1 MRCEVTPFPALM
13 CKVGETEVYTGRALR
28 ESLGEYLDALAGGG
42 RVLVTWD
49 GEGENEAKRT
59 TEALRGFGL
68 RVTEKPDADVC
79 EAEESCLVVLGVGG
93 ERAASAAKRAAADRG
108 ADCVLMPV
116 IPCEDGLLA
125 GGRVTAVC
133 LDAEVLEGAPR
144 DSLAAAAGILFALPL
159 RRFEDVYA
167 EKVLAE
173 PHAEERVSAP
183 SEGDGIAD
191 TAVKVMRAGASG
203 RRYAAD
209 VTAEMLRLIA
219 LSKGKKPRRKGEYV
233 FVAACAL
240 AAFYKAYLSSPAADT
255 LIPADHCRALDEL
268 VRLNGGEEGNI
279 IQAFDIFDVSGYFRI
294 NYILGEY
301 RLDLIAEL
309 AGAELGTSAR
319 RWRRMYDDA
328 GFWMKSAFTS
338 GDMIRAMALAGET
351 AGGLLGFASATGVFD
366 AMERAGKEQ

>member
-49 GEGENEAKRT
+49 GEGGNEAKRT

-68 RVTEKPDADVC
+68 RVTEKPDTDVC
-79 EAEESCLVVLGVGG
+79 EAEENCLVVLGVGG

-173 PHAEERVSAP
+173 PHAEERVSTP
-183 SEGDGIAD
+183 SESDGIAD

-319 RWRRMYDDA
+319 RWRRMYEDA

>member
-28 ESLGEYLDALAGGG
+28 ESLAEYLDALAGGG

-49 GEGENEAKRT
+49 GEGGNEAKRT

-79 EAEESCLVVLGVGG
+79 EAEENCLVVLGVGG

-319 RWRRMYDDA
+319 RWRRMYEDA

>member
-49 GEGENEAKRT
+49 GEGGNEAKRT

-79 EAEESCLVVLGVGG
+79 EAEENCLVVLGVGG

-173 PHAEERVSAP
+173 PPAEERVATP

-268 VRLNGGEEGNI
+268 VRLKGGEEGNI

>member
-49 GEGENEAKRT
+49 GEGGNEAKRT

-79 EAEESCLVVLGVGG
+79 EAEENCLVVLGVGG

-233 FVAACAL
+233 FVTACAL

-319 RWRRMYDDA
+319 RWRRMYEDA

>member
-49 GEGENEAKRT
+49 GEGKNEAKRT

-79 EAEESCLVVLGVGG
+79 EAEENCLVVLGVGG

-268 VRLNGGEEGNI
+268 VRLKGGEEGNI

>member
-1 MRCEVTPFPALM
+1 MRCEVTPFPTLM

-49 GEGENEAKRT
+49 GEGGNEAKRT

-79 EAEESCLVVLGVGG
+79 EAEENCLVVLGVGG

-159 RRFEDVYA
+159 RRFEDIYA

>member
-1 MRCEVTPFPALM
+1 MLCEVTPFPALM

-79 EAEESCLVVLGVGG
+79 EAEENCLVVLGVGG

-240 AAFYKAYLSSPAADT
+240 AAFYKSYLSSPAADT

-268 VRLNGGEEGNI
+268 VRLKGGEEGNI

>member
-49 GEGENEAKRT
+49 GEGGNEAKRT

-79 EAEESCLVVLGVGG
+79 EAEENCLVVLGVGG

-255 LIPADHCRALDEL
+255 LVPADHCRALDEL

-301 RLDLIAEL
+301 RMDLIAEL
-309 AGAELGTSAR
+309 AGAELGTAAR
-319 RWRRMYDDA
+319 RWRRMYEDA

>member
-49 GEGENEAKRT
+49 GEGGNEAKRT

-79 EAEESCLVVLGVGG
+79 EAEENCLVVLGVGG

-173 PHAEERVSAP
+173 PHAEERVSTP

-255 LIPADHCRALDEL
+255 LVPADHCRALDEL

-319 RWRRMYDDA
+319 RWRRMYEDA
-328 GFWMKSAFTS
+328 AFWMKSAFTS

>member
-49 GEGENEAKRT
+49 GEGGNEAKRT

-79 EAEESCLVVLGVGG
+79 EAEENCLVVLGVGG

-173 PHAEERVSAP
+173 PHAEERFSTP

-268 VRLNGGEEGNI
+268 VRLKGGEEGNI

>member
-79 EAEESCLVVLGVGG
+79 EAEENCLVVLGVGG

>member
-49 GEGENEAKRT
+49 GEGGNVAKRT

-79 EAEESCLVVLGVGG
+79 KAEENCLVVLGVGG

>member
-79 EAEESCLVVLGVGG
+79 EAEENCLVVLGVGG

-233 FVAACAL
+233 FVAA
-240 AAFYKAYLSSPAADT
+240 
-255 LIPADHCRALDEL
+255 
-268 VRLNGGEEGNI
+268 
-279 IQAFDIFDVSGYFRI
+279 
-294 NYILGEY
+294 
-301 RLDLIAEL
+301 
-309 AGAELGTSAR
+309 
-319 RWRRMYDDA
+319 
-328 GFWMKSAFTS
+328 
-338 GDMIRAMALAGET
+338 
-351 AGGLLGFASATGVFD
+351 
-366 AMERAGKEQ
+366 

>member
-1 MRCEVTPFPALM
+1 MRCEVTPFPTLM

-49 GEGENEAKRT
+49 GEGGNEAKRT

-79 EAEESCLVVLGVGG
+79 EAEENCLVVLGVGG

-203 RRYAAD
+203 KRYAAD

-319 RWRRMYDDA
+319 RWRRMYEDA

>member
-1 MRCEVTPFPALM
+1 MRCEVTPFPSLM
-13 CKVGETEVYTGRALR
+13 CKVGKTEVYTGRALR

-49 GEGENEAKRT
+49 GEGGNEAKRT

-79 EAEESCLVVLGVGG
+79 EAEENCLVVLGVGG
-93 ERAASAAKRAAADRG
+93 ECAASAAKRAAADRG

-268 VRLNGGEEGNI
+268 VRLKGGEEGNI

-351 AGGLLGFASATGVFD
+351 AGGLFGFASATGVFD